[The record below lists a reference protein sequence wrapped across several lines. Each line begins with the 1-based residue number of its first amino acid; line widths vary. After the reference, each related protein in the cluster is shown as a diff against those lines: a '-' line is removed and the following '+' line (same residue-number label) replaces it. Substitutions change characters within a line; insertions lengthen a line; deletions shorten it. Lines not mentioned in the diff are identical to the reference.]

1 MISID
6 KPGTVVKLDAARWLH
21 LFLRL
26 ARFFLHSLL
35 FPLLP
40 FPRLQPPLTLWLP
53 AVTIPPYSPRCTI
66 FLHHV
71 TAHSLTSHSP
81 VLDFHAPQ
89 QHKISPLS
97 TVTLKRLFFDAL
109 GVGDVPDGVIEGL
122 TTEPNCGTHRPQ
134 FVANDRGVRALA
146 RPTNLATIFNILFA
160 SLTVTAIIIFLFFAG
175 VKNRTWCW
183 IQGIKRWLPDRTA
196 ALFSIC
202 VSVNIAK
209 RTGTNQISFTPY
221 ITLVREAC
229 KTNFQ

>member
-1 MISID
+1 MMASLRGKKGFGAKIEEGKIKEIFKFGEIPTEENNLYLKPVSWDGKPYKLTISID

-81 VLDFHAPQ
+81 VLDVHAPL
-89 QHKISPLS
+89 QHKISPL
-97 TVTLKRLFFDAL
+97 
-109 GVGDVPDGVIEGL
+109 
-122 TTEPNCGTHRPQ
+122 
-134 FVANDRGVRALA
+134 
-146 RPTNLATIFNILFA
+146 
-160 SLTVTAIIIFLFFAG
+160 
-175 VKNRTWCW
+175 
-183 IQGIKRWLPDRTA
+183 
-196 ALFSIC
+196 
-202 VSVNIAK
+202 
-209 RTGTNQISFTPY
+209 
-221 ITLVREAC
+221 
-229 KTNFQ
+229 